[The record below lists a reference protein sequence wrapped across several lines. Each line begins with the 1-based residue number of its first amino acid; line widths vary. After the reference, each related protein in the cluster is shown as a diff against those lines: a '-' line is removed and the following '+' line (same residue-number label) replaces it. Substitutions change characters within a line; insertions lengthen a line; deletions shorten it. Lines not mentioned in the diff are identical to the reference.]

1 MDSVEGEQNEQIA
14 DKDTEEDEAKIRY
27 RKLLSTAKESFENG
41 KRTLSMKCNMK
52 LVLTNTT
59 A

>member
-1 MDSVEGEQNEQIA
+1 MEAQEGEQNEHIA
-14 DKDTEEDEAKIRY
+14 DEDVENAKIRY

-41 KRTLSMKCNMK
+41 EASGTI
-52 LVLTNTT
+52 

>member
-1 MDSVEGEQNEQIA
+1 METLESEQNEHIT
-14 DKDTEEDEAKIRY
+14 DEDAENAKIRY

-41 KRTLSMKCNMK
+41 EVSGTI
-52 LVLTNTT
+52 

>member
-1 MDSVEGEQNEQIA
+1 METVEDEQNEHIT
-14 DKDTEEDEAKIRY
+14 DKDVEDAKIRC

-41 KRTLSMKCNMK
+41 ELSGI
-52 LVLTNTT
+52 V

>member
-1 MDSVEGEQNEQIA
+1 METLEGEQNEHIT
-14 DKDTEEDEAKIRY
+14 DKDVENAEIRY

-41 KRTLSMKCNMK
+41 ELSE
-52 LVLTNTT
+52 TI

>member
-1 MDSVEGEQNEQIA
+1 METLKGEQNEHIT
-14 DKDTEEDEAKIRY
+14 DEDVENAKIRY

-41 KRTLSMKCNMK
+41 EVSETI
-52 LVLTNTT
+52 